1 MPVRMRDNCML
12 SVQSNA
18 GGGGMKR
25 RGAGGSLLDVQALAG
40 HSSLN
45 TTQRYIEVNLDA
57 KRRVVEVV

>member
-1 MPVRMRDNCML
+1 ML